1 MKGFKRLRSA
11 EGKKTM
17 EYENM
22 LRHMAIDQGKEQKL
36 VRRLA
41 QGRREAL
48 EQVVRQYTA
57 YVSAVSWRT
66 AGGSLSRE
74 DGEEI
79 AADVFL
85 SLWNSRKS
93 LDPAQGLRPWLAA
106 AARNRTVDYLRR
118 QKGPPPALLE
128 DNLPQ
133 RETAEPEQQVC
144 QKERSRLL
152 WEAVERLGEPDASLV
167 FRYYYQQEKLKDV
180 AEELGLNL
188 STAKSRLRR
197 GKLRLKEILLQGG
210 EWE

>member
-1 MKGFKRLRSA
+1 M
-11 EGKKTM
+11 
-17 EYENM
+17 
-22 LRHMAIDQGKEQKL
+22 
-36 VRRLA
+36 
-41 QGRREAL
+41 
-48 EQVVRQYTA
+48 
-57 YVSAVSWRT
+57 
-66 AGGSLSRE
+66 
-74 DGEEI
+74 
-79 AADVFL
+79 
-85 SLWNSRKS
+85 
-93 LDPAQGLRPWLAA
+93 
-106 AARNRTVDYLRR
+106 DYLRR

>member
-1 MKGFKRLRSA
+1 M
-11 EGKKTM
+11 
-17 EYENM
+17 
-22 LRHMAIDQGKEQKL
+22 
-36 VRRLA
+36 
-41 QGRREAL
+41 
-48 EQVVRQYTA
+48 
-57 YVSAVSWRT
+57 
-66 AGGSLSRE
+66 GSEMCIRDS
-74 DGEEI
+74 
-79 AADVFL
+79 
-85 SLWNSRKS
+85 
-93 LDPAQGLRPWLAA
+93 PWLAA

-118 QKGPPPALLE
+118 QKGPPLALLE

-133 RETAEPEQQVC
+133 RETAEPEQQAC